1 MLGEMLRAVPWW
13 GFALV
18 GVGSVAFGIFQIYL
32 MRRAMAGGKPKPW
45 LFVVKLSL
53 WAILLVALGSLSIP
67 LLLFFVALGSAT
79 MLAGNVALY
88 RKAQKKEVK

>member
-18 GVGSVAFGIFQIYL
+18 GVGSVAFGIFQTYL
-32 MRRAMAGGKPKPW
+32 MRRAMEGGKPKPW
-45 LFVVKLSL
+45 LFVVKLLL
-53 WAILLVALGSLSIP
+53 WVILLVALGLLSIP
-67 LLLFFVALGSAT
+67 LLILFVVVGSVT
-79 MLAGNVALY
+79 MLAGNAAIY